1 MENKVVRTMLEIAI
15 EVVNSNTQREYDFH
29 EIFNVVESELEQV
42 WREKF
47 TKNGELYEKVRETK
61 MGELHRLLTVD
72 KRFEY
77 AGNGKWEGK
86 NY

>member
-15 EVVNSNTQREYDFH
+15 EVVNSNTKREYDFH